1 MWCYLVLNRSLAG
14 SSAPSSPPGTVMSP
28 ESPPVSGFYYG
39 LIKAVTERCPRRVMP
54 LRGLS
59 AGVGPLEPYRLAPEA
74 AAKHRRLFVRE
85 HRFGRT
91 SWGHVK
97 KRRSRL
103 ALVSGWQP
111 LARGALSETVWGYW
125 LFWWKGGEGAM
136 RVTVIKRSHT
146 LTSTHTQVGL
156 HTHRNSRHKIH

>member
-1 MWCYLVLNRSLAG
+1 
-14 SSAPSSPPGTVMSP
+14 MSP

-74 AAKHRRLFVRE
+74 AAKYRRLFVRE

-91 SWGHVK
+91 SWRHVK

-125 LFWWKGGEGAM
+125 LFFVEG
-136 RVTVIKRSHT
+136 RRRRYEGNGYKEESHSNIPT
-146 LTSTHTQVGL
+146 YTSWATYTQEQQA
-156 HTHRNSRHKIH
+156 

>member
-1 MWCYLVLNRSLAG
+1 MWCYLVLNRSSAG

-59 AGVGPLEPYRLAPEA
+59 AGVGPLEPYRRAPEA
-74 AAKHRRLFVRE
+74 AAKYRRLFVRE

-91 SWGHVK
+91 SWRLVK
-97 KRRSRL
+97 KRRSL
-103 ALVSGWQP
+103 ATSRSRCPVRNCLGLLVILVRGRGRRYEGNGYKEESHSNIHTYTS
-111 LARGALSETVWGYW
+111 LATY
-125 LFWWKGGEGAM
+125 
-136 RVTVIKRSHT
+136 
-146 LTSTHTQVGL
+146 TQEQQA
-156 HTHRNSRHKIH
+156 

>member
-1 MWCYLVLNRSLAG
+1 MWCYLVLNRSSAG

-74 AAKHRRLFVRE
+74 AAKYRRLFVRE

-91 SWGHVK
+91 SWRREEEAEPPRTCV
-97 KRRSRL
+97 RLATSRSRCPL
-103 ALVSGWQP
+103 RNCLGLLVILVKG
-111 LARGALSETVWGYW
+111 RRRRYEGNGY
-125 LFWWKGGEGAM
+125 KEE
-136 RVTVIKRSHT
+136 SHSNIHT
-146 LTSTHTQVGL
+146 YTSWATYTQEQQA
-156 HTHRNSRHKIH
+156 